1 MSMTQIVYVNFDGVT
16 VDDCDGYCSDA
27 PINRSWAIGA
37 VWGSDSVTFAPYT
50 DAGGRALE

>member
-1 MSMTQIVYVNFDGVT
+1 MSTTQIVYVNFDGVT